1 MKRRNPTRQGLT
13 LIELMIVLVIL
24 VGLMAIVGPRVLGTQ
39 RKADIRTAQAQ
50 IGSINSALKMYAVDM
65 KTYPSTE
72 EGLALL
78 VESPEDERLAKNWD
92 GPYLDGNLPVDPWGN
107 EFQYEF
113 GDEESEDAPD
123 FPLVYSLGP
132 DGQPNSS
139 DDVGNVSKEDAGGDE
154 GSSKGS
160 SSRSRRSTKE

>member
-1 MKRRNPTRQGLT
+1 
-13 LIELMIVLVIL
+13 
-24 VGLMAIVGPRVLGTQ
+24 
-39 RKADIRTAQAQ
+39 
-50 IGSINSALKMYAVDM
+50 MYAVDM
-65 KTYPSTE
+65 KTYPATE

-92 GPYLDGNLPVDPWGN
+92 GPYLDGDLPVDPWGN

-132 DGQPNSS
+132 DGQPNTS
-139 DDVGNVSKEDAGGDE
+139 DDVGNVSKDEAGGDE
-154 GSSKGS
+154 GSSKSS